1 MAYMDFL
8 ERDIEVKFSGK
19 FRVNDLYK
27 EISRWAKK
35 NQYDIQEITYE
46 VKKGDDSQSVK
57 IVLEIS
63 KKISDYAKIG
73 IFTAL
78 IGSELKTV
86 KQKNKIL
93 QEGNMLASLSTFIK
107 RDYEDVWSRKNMTR
121 FFREFYDKFIGK
133 SHFEIDEKRIN
144 KDSKSLKNTIKD
156 YFKAPI
162 LKK

>member
-1 MAYMDFL
+1 MDFL

-27 EISRWAKK
+27 EINRWAKK
-35 NQYDIQEITYE
+35 NQYDIQEISYE

-57 IVLEIS
+57 IILEIS
-63 KKISDYAKIG
+63 KKVSDYAKIG

-78 IGSELKTV
+78 IGSDLKTIKV
-86 KQKNKIL
+86 KNKVL
-93 QEGNMLASLSTFIK
+93 QEGNMLTSLSTFIK
-107 RDYEDVWSRKNMTR
+107 RDYEDIWSRKNLTR

-133 SHFEIDEKRIN
+133 SHFEIDEKHIN
-144 KDSKSLKNTIKD
+144 KDVKSLKNTIKD